1 MQTRRTRIINRLR
14 PPSGELLRRISTTQD
29 TITVRDENFT
39 FDSVYRSGTP
49 QSEFFDNEVKPYVHE
64 MFEGRSSLIVATGVT
79 NSGKSYTLF
88 GDSNQPGILRR
99 ALSYLLKNATHEFEI
114 RLSIASIIKDRLET
128 LLDDQ
133 ADEVPILN
141 IDAMLYHLET
151 AIERRNK
158 MSLAEKDPKLKCKI
172 HFLINIRLYKIIDRD
187 FTR

>member
-1 MQTRRTRIINRLR
+1 
-14 PPSGELLRRISTTQD
+14 
-29 TITVRDENFT
+29 
-39 FDSVYRSGTP
+39 
-49 QSEFFDNEVKPYVHE
+49 

-187 FTR
+187 FTRLAELSLLETAGLEYYTSSVATLKNLEK